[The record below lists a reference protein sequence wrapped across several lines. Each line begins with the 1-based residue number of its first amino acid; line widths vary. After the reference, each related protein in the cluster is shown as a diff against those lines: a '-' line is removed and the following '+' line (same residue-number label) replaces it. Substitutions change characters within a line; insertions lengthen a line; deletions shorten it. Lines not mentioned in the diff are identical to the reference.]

1 MRLSTFLTLTLT
13 IVSVKADL
21 TCLAWDVFVP
31 IIGLVCHFKPKVYK
45 AADAATVKGVED
57 AAASIKDLVQFDL
70 THNPAVVLYDYTSL
84 SFKKGPA
91 ASYALIANDVMATYN
106 VTIGVAKETSNQVV
120 QLYELSQWNQISFC
134 LMMGA
139 AQLLT
144 SPTNKRPL
152 HRRAGLPAT
161 SDVQTMASNCL
172 RNEVTEHM
180 KFNITGKDWH
190 PACSIEPILIRA
202 FRSESEG
209 RRDHL
214 RPGVILRAGRR
225 RGESG

>member
-1 MRLSTFLTLTLT
+1 MRLSTFLTLMLT

-57 AAASIKDLVQFDL
+57 AAASIKDLVKFDL
-70 THNPAVVLYDYTSL
+70 THNPAAVIYDFTSL
-84 SFKKGPA
+84 TLRKGPA
-91 ASYALIANDVMATYN
+91 GSFTLAETEIMATYN
-106 VTIGVAKETSNQVV
+106 LTVGFAKETSNQVV

-144 SPTNKRPL
+144 SPTNKLPVG
-152 HRRAGLPAT
+152 RRAGLPAT

-172 RNEVTEHM
+172 QNEVTKHM
-180 KFNITGKDWH
+180 KFNITGKDRH
-190 PACSIEPILIRA
+190 LRCSI
-202 FRSESEG
+202 
-209 RRDHL
+209 DQY
-214 RPGVILRAGRR
+214 
-225 RGESG
+225 